1 MPTPAKLVSAILF
14 AALAWAV
21 GEAIVRYTL
30 EEGTRVGL
38 FREFLAF
45 GGLLIGWRYIGRI
58 ASGPTMRG
66 NTVTNVITAGIGG
79 AAILLVL
86 SLLLHAFGV
95 MIAESLQGKYT
106 AIGTA
111 ASAWMGFLVKDAVTV
126 FHPVVMGLLFGG
138 GAVVGLIGGLVGRT
152 MR

>member
-1 MPTPAKLVSAILF
+1 MPTPAKLVCAVLF

-30 EEGTRVGL
+30 EEGIRVGR
-38 FREFLAF
+38 FREMLAF
-45 GGLLIGWRYIGRI
+45 GGLLIGWKYIGRV

-79 AAILLVL
+79 AAMLVVLGLLF
-86 SLLLHAFGV
+86 HAFGV
-95 MIAESLQGKYT
+95 MISESLEGKYT

-111 ASAWMGFLVKDAVTV
+111 ASAWMGFLAKDAMTIL
-126 FHPVVMGLLFGG
+126 HPIVLGLLFGG
-138 GAVVGLIGGLVGRT
+138 AAVIGLIGGIVGRT